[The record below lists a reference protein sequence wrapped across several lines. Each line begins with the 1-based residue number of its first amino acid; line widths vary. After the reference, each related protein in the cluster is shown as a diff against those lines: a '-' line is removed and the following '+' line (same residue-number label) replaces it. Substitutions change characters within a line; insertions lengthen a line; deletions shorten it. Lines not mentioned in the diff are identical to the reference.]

1 MEKTVKKELDTLL
14 SLLEI
19 EAEYEFKTEKVD
31 DTEYFK
37 ISFAGD
43 NLGYLIGNH
52 GKHLESLQYIF
63 SMMLRNKLE
72 EGTNYRVI
80 MDVCGY
86 KEEKSRKIERVAMQ
100 KADDARILGEPI
112 ELEPM
117 SPADRRVVHVAL
129 QVFDDIKT
137 ESVGEGMD
145 RRVRII
151 PVSDK
156 KILSSHEE
164 EENEEEAQE

>member
-19 EAEYEFKTEKVD
+19 DAEYELKTEEVEDTTYLKV
-31 DTEYFK
+31 
-37 ISFAGD
+37 SFSGD

-52 GKHLESLQYIF
+52 GKHLDSLQYIF
-63 SMMLRNKLE
+63 SMMLRNKLA

-86 KEEKSRKIERVAMQ
+86 KEEKNKKVERIAMQ

-117 SPADRRVVHVAL
+117 SPSGRRVVHMAL
-129 QVFDDIKT
+129 QMFDDIKT
-137 ESVGEGMD
+137 ESVGEGLD
-145 RRVRII
+145 RRVKII
-151 PVSDK
+151 PLSEK
-156 KILSSHEE
+156 EILALG
-164 EENEEEAQE
+164 NEEEKEEEAEE